1 MSLLIFSPQCI
12 HSLDIIDYINKHE
25 QLKQIVQYHN
35 INKLGIPPLYK
46 NKITRVPTM
55 LTKNGKLLVG
65 NEIRN
70 WLESLLPV
78 QDLEMCV
85 FGGCSMTTL
94 EGEGL
99 GDIFGLDDYGRSLQP
114 PMTKELEER
123 INQSVS
129 DAYNKNIKK

>member
-1 MSLLIFSPQCI
+1 
-12 HSLDIIDYINKHE
+12 
-25 QLKQIVQYHN
+25 
-35 INKLGIPPLYK
+35 LGIPPQYK

-78 QDLEMCV
+78 QDLEMCG